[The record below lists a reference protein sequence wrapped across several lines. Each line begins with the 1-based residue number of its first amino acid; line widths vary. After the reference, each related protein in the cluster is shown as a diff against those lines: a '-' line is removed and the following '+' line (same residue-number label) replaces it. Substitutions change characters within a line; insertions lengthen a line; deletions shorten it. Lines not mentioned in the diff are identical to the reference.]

1 MSSPRQTLCALGDS
15 VILVLSM
22 LVAAAIRFHSR
33 GLEALEYDLLVP
45 KAILVAFV
53 IEVCFYYCD
62 LYEVRR
68 VGRRFLYV
76 LRFAQAFLI
85 AAVLLTLTY
94 YALPFLTVGRGLMA
108 LHLTIAFVAIQAWR
122 ALYLW
127 ANGKEALGEVV
138 LVVGTGSSAQQ
149 IAREMLARDP
159 MGFRIVGFLGEHQA
173 EVGRRLVN
181 PSVIGTISEVS
192 ETIARHRVSLII
204 VALEDRRRKM
214 PVGALLQARMRGVRV
229 EEGPEFYE
237 RLTGKIP
244 VANLRP
250 SWLVFSPGFRKPRVL
265 KSLKASAEFMAAVVM
280 LALAAPALVVI
291 ALLIRLES
299 AGPVL
304 YRQDR
309 VGELGRTFRL
319 FKFRTM
325 MVDAEAASGP
335 VWAAEEN
342 DPRITRLGRWL
353 RKLRL
358 DELPQLFNVVRGEM
372 SFVGPRPERPH
383 FVGRLGKIIPYY
395 DERHTVKPGITGW
408 AQVKFRYGSTIEDAE
423 EKLQYDLYYIKH
435 MSPAFDLAIIFDT
448 LKVMVLSRG
457 AR

>member
-1 MSSPRQTLCALGDS
+1 MSSPRQTLIAVGDS
-15 VILVLSM
+15 VILVVSM
-22 LVAAAIRFHSR
+22 LAAAVIRFHWR
-33 GLEALEYDLLVP
+33 GLEALEYHLLVP
-45 KAILVAFV
+45 KAVVAAFV
-53 IEVCFYYCD
+53 IQLCFYYGD

-68 VGRRFLYV
+68 VGRRREYV

-85 AAVLLTLTY
+85 AAAILTLTY
-94 YALPFLTVGRGLMA
+94 YALPFLTVGRGLLA
-108 LHLTIAFVAIQAWR
+108 LDLAIAFVGIQAWR
-122 ALYLW
+122 SLYLW
-127 ANGKEALGEVV
+127 ASGQEALGETV
-138 LVVGTGSSAQQ
+138 LIVGTGASAQQ
-149 IAREMLARDP
+149 IGREMLARDP
-159 MGFRIVGFLGEHQA
+159 VGFRIVGFLGEHQA
-173 EVGRRLVN
+173 EVGRRLFN
-181 PSVIGTISEVS
+181 PSVIGTIAEVS
-192 ETIARHRVSLII
+192 EAVRRHRVSLII

-214 PVGALLQARMRGVRV
+214 PVADLLQCRMRGVRV

-237 RLTGKIP
+237 KLAGKIP

-265 KSLKASAEFMAAVVM
+265 KSFKAGVEFVAAAII
-280 LALAAPALVVI
+280 LALALPLLASI

-299 AGPVL
+299 RGPVL
-304 YRQDR
+304 YRQER
-309 VGELGRTFRL
+309 VGERGRTFRL

-325 MVDAEAASGP
+325 AADAEAASGP
-335 VWAAEEN
+335 VWAAEED

-358 DELPQLFNVVRGEM
+358 DELPQLLNVVRGEM

-383 FVGRLGKIIPYY
+383 FVFRLRTIIPYY

-435 MSPAFDLAIIFDT
+435 MSPAFDLSIIFDT
-448 LKVMVLSRG
+448 AKVMLLGRG